1 MLHDWKMTDGTVN
14 DLLVYK
20 QTEMAKCGTH
30 GSLEGPVSLKY
41 SRCKRTNRLQLKFFS
56 ARQHIAYA

>member
-41 SRCKRTNRLQLKFFS
+41 SRCKRTNRLQLKFF
-56 ARQHIAYA
+56 